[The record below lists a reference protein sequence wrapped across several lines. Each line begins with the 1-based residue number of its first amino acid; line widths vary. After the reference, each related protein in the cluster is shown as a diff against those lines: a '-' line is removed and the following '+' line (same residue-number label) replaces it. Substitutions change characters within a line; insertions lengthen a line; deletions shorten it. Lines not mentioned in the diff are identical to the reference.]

1 MIYFRADANENIGLG
16 HTMRCLALA
25 DAFRSLGQEC
35 CFIIA
40 SDSGNESLIRERG
53 YSVKRLNNG
62 YLNMDEET
70 KELGRILSD
79 SEILYIVDSYF
90 VPEGYYEK
98 VKSMIA
104 GKGKV
109 ICFDDMIETAFPTDG
124 LINYNVYA
132 DSAKVEELYRRNEV
146 PLPDCY
152 LGISYAPLRMALGEL
167 PKELIIDRKGANEK
181 HVLLSCGGA
190 DPDKVTVRFL
200 EYLRQNG
207 STDEFVFHIPVG
219 AVNASAPEIRSLAKD
234 LDRVVLYD
242 HIREFR
248 AFIRQMDFAV
258 SAAGSTVYE
267 LCAEGIPSITYVLA
281 DNQMGIAK
289 EFDRLGLVPF
299 AGDCRNNEEFVSGL
313 MRCLH
318 NLSSRN
324 DLDDLKKKM
333 QNTVDGLGA
342 KRLAE
347 ALLKDNRG

>member
-25 DAFRSLGQEC
+25 DAFHSIGQEC
-35 CFIIA
+35 RFVIA

-53 YSVKRLNNG
+53 YSVDRLNNG
-62 YLNMDEET
+62 YLRMDEEAE
-70 KELGRILSD
+70 ELGRILSD
-79 SEILYIVDSYF
+79 PKILYIVDSYF

-104 GKGKV
+104 GRGKV
-109 ICFDDMIETAFPTDG
+109 ICFDDMMETAFPTDG

-132 DSAKVEELYRRNEV
+132 DPAKVEELYQRSGV
-146 PLPDCY
+146 SLPNCY
-152 LGISYAPLRMALGEL
+152 LGISYAPLRMVSGEL
-167 PKELIIDRKGANEK
+167 PKELVIDRTDAGKK

-190 DPDKVTVRFL
+190 DPEKVTVRFL
-200 EYLRQNG
+200 EYLWQNG
-207 STDEFVFHIPVG
+207 SPNGFVFHIPVG
-219 AVNASAPEIRSLAKD
+219 AVNASAAQIRSLAKG
-234 LDRVVLYD
+234 LDHVVLYD

-267 LCAEGIPSITYVLA
+267 LCTEGIPSITYVLA
-281 DNQMGIAK
+281 DNQKGIAC

-299 AGDCRNNEEFVSGL
+299 AGDCRDNEDFVSDL
-313 MRCLH
+313 MRCLYD
-318 NLSSRN
+318 LSSRN
-324 DLDDLKKKM
+324 DLDDLKIKM
-333 QNTVDGLGA
+333 RNAVDGLGA

-347 ALLKDNRG
+347 ALLKDN